1 MVVAW
6 CEEASVTRS
15 LDRRM
20 FLKGSAAG
28 VGGLTLLSSGLL
40 AACSSDEDTSSSGG
54 SSGGGGSDFGT
65 LDLQLSWIKN
75 AEFAGHYF
83 ADQNG
88 YYTDGG
94 FSKVNMMAGGSGAP
108 ADSVV
113 SAGKALV
120 GIAAP
125 DLTAAA
131 ILEQKKQGA
140 PQNIII
146 GAEFQKNPFC
156 ITSLADNPIT
166 TPEDMIGK
174 KIGVQA
180 TNDVIWAAWLKGL
193 GIDESEIEK
202 VVVQFDPTPLTV
214 GEVDGWMSFVI
225 NEPII
230 LELEGF
236 PVTNLMLNDFGY
248 PMFAETYTVKAE
260 TVKNDPEKL
269 KAFLVGACKGWQDN
283 IKDPSEGG
291 RLAVEVYG
299 KDLDLNPEA
308 APREAAAANELI
320 YNDDTKANGLFTM
333 SDEVI
338 GHTMETLALGGIE
351 IDPEELFD
359 TSLITQVYEE
369 NPDLLEPVTMGT
381 VD

>member
-15 LDRRM
+15 LDRRK

-40 AACSSDEDTSSSGG
+40 AACSSDEETSSSGG
-54 SSGGGGSDFGT
+54 GGGGSSLGA

-83 ADQNG
+83 ADSNG
-88 YYTDGG
+88 YYTDAG
-94 FSKVNMMAGGSGAP
+94 FSKVNLMAGGSGTP

-125 DLTAAA
+125 DLTASA

-166 TPEDMIGK
+166 KPEDMIGK

-193 GIDESEIEK
+193 GIPEGEIEK

-214 GEVDGWMSFVI
+214 GEVDGWMSFII

-236 PVTNLMLNDFGY
+236 PVTNLLLNDFGY
-248 PMFAETYTVKAE
+248 PMFSETYTVKAE
-260 TVKNDPEKL
+260 TVEKDRDKL

-283 IKDPSEGG
+283 IKDPTEGG
-291 RLAVEVYG
+291 RLAAEVYG

-320 YNDDTKANGLFTM
+320 YNDDTKASGLFTM
-333 SDEVI
+333 SDEMI
-338 GHTMETLALGGIE
+338 SASIETLRLGGID
-351 IDPEELFD
+351 IDAEELFD
-359 TSLITQVYEE
+359 TSLIEEVYKE

>member
-15 LDRRM
+15 LDRRK

-40 AACSSDEDTSSSGG
+40 AACSSDEETSSSGG
-54 SSGGGGSDFGT
+54 GGGGSSLGA

-83 ADQNG
+83 ADSNG
-88 YYTDGG
+88 YYTDAG
-94 FSKVNMMAGGSGAP
+94 FSKVNLMAGGSGTP

-125 DLTAAA
+125 DLTASA

-166 TPEDMIGK
+166 KPEDMIGK

-193 GIDESEIEK
+193 GIPEGEIEK

-214 GEVDGWMSFVI
+214 GEVDGWMSFII

-236 PVTNLMLNDFGY
+236 PVTNLLLNDFGY
-248 PMFAETYTVKAE
+248 PMFSETYTVKAE
-260 TVKNDPEKL
+260 TVEKDRDKL

-283 IKDPSEGG
+283 IKDPTEGG
-291 RLAVEVYG
+291 RLAAEVYG

-320 YNDDTKANGLFTM
+320 YNDDTKASGLFTM
-333 SDEVI
+333 SDEMI
-338 GHTMETLALGGIE
+338 SASIETLRLGV
-351 IDPEELFD
+351 IDIDAEELFD
-359 TSLITQVYEE
+359 TSLIEEVYKE